1 MVQQQSNSRNKWQAL
16 KWASALISRSNS
28 QGQDTPSCLPG
39 LGWISHQ
46 DQVILATGPH
56 LLQEAKNL
64 TFNTSLILAMVEIHL
79 HNKRVFKAP
88 SASPN
93 NPGTIHLGTA
103 SSWPRY
109 WSVRPHKSY
118 HDIKSSPLFSYICS
132 DKKLLTQ

>member
-1 MVQQQSNSRNKWQAL
+1 MQQQSNSRNKWQAL

-64 TFNTSLILAMVEIHL
+64 TFNTSLMLAMVEIHL

-103 SSWPRY
+103 SLMATLLERQTTQILPL
-109 WSVRPHKSY
+109 HK
-118 HDIKSSPLFSYICS
+118 IFPPFFLCM
-132 DKKLLTQ
+132 